1 MIAVQ
6 QTPPDLPVPIDERAP
21 GDSDGRTPTS
31 VQRALQIL
39 DCFRTDG
46 PVLGVS
52 QIARLAGL
60 PKSTAFRLLNSLSA
74 SGYVNREGAEYRL
87 AWHVFELGSRAA
99 QLDVGL
105 REAILPWL
113 VELQMKTGFTVHMG
127 VLQGRDVLYVEKIP
141 GRSGPKTPTYVGA
154 RVEVTCTALGK
165 SLLAHASEDAR
176 AGVLRSPLPR
186 RTRFSIAEPGR
197 LQRQLQKVR
206 SECLAFDREESTI
219 GLGCISAP
227 LLHDGRAWAA
237 ISISGPPSLSANR
250 HAGAMVA
257 GTALKLSELYRP
269 QASRPAPAAV

>member
-1 MIAVQ
+1 MTVAQ
-6 QTPPDLPVPIDERAP
+6 QPSDLSTSLDECGPD
-21 GDSDGRTPTS
+21 DSDGRSPTS

-105 REAILPWL
+105 REAVLPWL
-113 VELQMKTGFTVHMG
+113 VELQVKTGFTVHMG
-127 VLQGRDVLYVEKIP
+127 VLQGRDALYVEKIP
-141 GRSGPKTPTYVGA
+141 GRSGPRTPTFVGA
-154 RVEVTCTALGK
+154 RVEATCTALGK

-186 RTRFSIAEPGR
+186 RTRFSIVEPGR
-197 LQRQLQKVR
+197 LHRQLQKAR
-206 SECLAFDREESTI
+206 SECLAFDHEESTI

-237 ISISGPPSLSANR
+237 ISLSGPPSLGANR
-250 HAGAMVA
+250 HARALVA
-257 GTALKLSELYRP
+257 STALKIAELYRP
-269 QASRPAPAAV
+269 QTSQPVTVAV